1 VDVLK
6 AIVQIVYIG
15 ICVALTIIVLK
26 QEGKSSGLSGA
37 LTGAGASESYWS
49 KNKGRSAEG
58 MITRVTKVLAT
69 LFIVLSVVLNLN
81 W

>member
-1 VDVLK
+1 MEVLR

-15 ICVALTIIVLK
+15 ICVVLTVIVLR

-37 LTGAGASESYWS
+37 LTGASSESYWS

-58 MITRVTKVLAT
+58 MLEKVTKILAAF
-69 LFIVLSVVLNLN
+69 FIVLSVVLNLN

>member
-1 VDVLK
+1 MEVLR
-6 AIVQIVYIG
+6 AIVQIIYIG
-15 ICVALTIIVLK
+15 VCAVLVFIVLK
-26 QEGKSSGLSGA
+26 QEGKSAGLSGA
-37 LTGAGASESYWS
+37 LTGASESYWS

-58 MITRVTKVLAT
+58 LLVKSTKVLAA